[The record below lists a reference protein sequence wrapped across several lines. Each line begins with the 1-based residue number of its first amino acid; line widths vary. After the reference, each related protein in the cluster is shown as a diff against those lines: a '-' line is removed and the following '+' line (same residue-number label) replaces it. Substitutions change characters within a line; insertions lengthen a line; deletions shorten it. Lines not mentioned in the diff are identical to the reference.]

1 MLKPEEVAKERE
13 RIKQLVSEGKDKV
26 QQAIVSDL
34 WSYTMEFQLGKLDIA
49 MKILKEVE
57 GDLQP

>member
-13 RIKQLVSEGKDKV
+13 RVKQLVSEGKDKV

-34 WSYTMEFQLGKLDIA
+34 WPYTMEYQLGKLDTA

-57 GDLQP
+57 RDLQP